1 VAVRKA
7 EAVTGKSEASQVRA
21 KAEERAAED
30 KALSVVLQEGQ
41 PNSSAEYLSS
51 FRSGSFPSCSLSA
64 FFTESSA
71 SLFG

>member
-1 VAVRKA
+1 MAVRKVEEVA
-7 EAVTGKSEASQVRA
+7 AKSEVSQVRA

-30 KALSVVLQEGQ
+30 KALPVVLQKGQ
-41 PNSSAEYLSS
+41 PSSSAEHLSL